1 MQGAILVVN
10 AGSSSVKFTVYH
22 ATGAGQLDAGPH
34 GQLEGIG
41 ARPHLS
47 IHDARGAVLLDTE
60 SASVADHRSAIAKI
74 REWLREQ
81 LSAAELAAVGHRI
94 VHGGQQFA
102 APVRITPEVL
112 TELEALVPLAP
123 LHQPHNL
130 VAIRAIAEATPE
142 LPQVACFDTAFHQ
155 TQPAVAQTYA
165 LPHELTE
172 SGIRR
177 YGFHGLSYEFI
188 ASVLPRVAPAIAD
201 ARVVV
206 AHLGNGAS
214 MCAMRG
220 GRSVATT
227 MGFTA
232 LDGLPM
238 GTRPGAIDPGILLY
252 LIDRHH
258 MDARALEELLYHRC
272 GLLGVS
278 GLSSDMRAL
287 LASQE
292 PRARHAVDLFVYR
305 IGRELGSLAAALGGV
320 DALVLTGGIGENAH
334 EIRARV
340 CADAAWLGIQLDA
353 AANGCG
359 GPCIST
365 RASTVSAWV
374 VPTDENRMIAQ
385 HTLRLVD
392 STSQ

>member
-227 MGFTA
+227 MGFAA

-278 GLSSDMRAL
+278 GLSGIGGR
-287 LASQE
+287 QE
-292 PRARHAVDLFVYR
+292 GDLFERFGQTRRGCRLGVS
-305 IGRELGSLAAALGGV
+305 GR
-320 DALVLTGGIGENAH
+320 
-334 EIRARV
+334 R
-340 CADAAWLGIQLDA
+340 
-353 AANGCG
+353 
-359 GPCIST
+359 
-365 RASTVSAWV
+365 
-374 VPTDENRMIAQ
+374 
-385 HTLRLVD
+385 
-392 STSQ
+392 

>member
-1 MQGAILVVN
+1 M
-10 AGSSSVKFTVYH
+10 
-22 ATGAGQLDAGPH
+22 
-34 GQLEGIG
+34 
-41 ARPHLS
+41 
-47 IHDARGAVLLDTE
+47 
-60 SASVADHRSAIAKI
+60 
-74 REWLREQ
+74 
-81 LSAAELAAVGHRI
+81 
-94 VHGGQQFA
+94 
-102 APVRITPEVL
+102 
-112 TELEALVPLAP
+112 
-123 LHQPHNL
+123 
-130 VAIRAIAEATPE
+130 
-142 LPQVACFDTAFHQ
+142 
-155 TQPAVAQTYA
+155 
-165 LPHELTE
+165 
-172 SGIRR
+172 
-177 YGFHGLSYEFI
+177 
-188 ASVLPRVAPAIAD
+188 LPRVAPAIAD